1 MGRIEK
7 EEYIIGSISLLANKF
22 SQFGDSI
29 HKDITSKQWFLL
41 LMMSKMEDE
50 EKTLNSVAEF
60 VGTTRQNVKKMI
72 TQLEEKKYVKVKPS
86 KYDARAMNIVLTK
99 KTQNY
104 FDKHYPEVSQKT
116 DELFAG
122 ISEAKLDS
130 IVKGL
135 AALAECFDEE
145 E

>member
-22 SQFGDSI
+22 SQFGDGI

-72 TQLEEKKYVKVKPS
+72 TQLEEKKYVKIKPS
-86 KYDARAMNIVLTK
+86 KYDARAMNITLTK

-104 FDKHYPEVSQKT
+104 FDKHYPEVSKKT
-116 DELFAG
+116 DELFSK

>member
-1 MGRIEK
+1 
-7 EEYIIGSISLLANKF
+7 
-22 SQFGDSI
+22 
-29 HKDITSKQWFLL
+29 
-41 LMMSKMEDE
+41 MSKMEDE

-86 KYDARAMNIVLTK
+86 KYDARAMNITLTK

-104 FDKHYPEVSQKT
+104 FDKHYPEVSKKT
-116 DELFAG
+116 DELFSK